1 MKQMLKE
8 TLVIV
13 LITLIAGLGLGVVF
27 EITKEPIEKQ
37 KVLAKQKAL
46 KAVYNEADDFVETEI
61 VDSSF
66 NSDNADMIE
75 LYEALDANDALMGYV
90 MVLTA
95 HNGYGGDITFALG
108 INKDGKTNGISI
120 TDIKETAGLGMNAKS
135 VLAPQFADKK
145 VEQFV
150 VTKQTPVLMEHIEA
164 ISGATITTDA
174 ITSAVNAGLEYYY
187 KELGGAN
194 NE

>member
-13 LITLIAGLGLGVVF
+13 LITLFAGLALGVVY

-37 KVLAKQKAL
+37 QIIAKQKAL
-46 KAVYNEADDFVETEI
+46 KAVFADADEFVEKEI
-61 VDSSF
+61 NENSF
-66 NSDNADMIE
+66 KSENADLDE
-75 LYEALDANDALMGYV
+75 LYTACDATDNVIGYV
-90 MVLTA
+90 MIITA

-108 INKDGKTNGISI
+108 ITKEGKTNGISI
-120 TDIKETAGLGMNAKS
+120 TSINETAGLGMNAKS
-135 VLAPQFADKK
+135 VLVPQFKDKT
-145 VEQFV
+145 VEAFV
-150 VTKQTPVLMEHIEA
+150 VTKQEPVLMEHIEA

-174 ITSAVNAGLEYYY
+174 ITGAVNAGLDYYY
-187 KELGGAN
+187 NELGGAD